1 MGLGIGKFSI
11 VAFVKNEGIVADIPS
26 EYKGVKIEPIVTGK
40 FVGGDLSYPSV
51 NPSKMVQRN
60 FT

>member
-1 MGLGIGKFSI
+1 MGIGTFSI
-11 VAFVKNEGIVADIPS
+11 VAFVENKGIVADIPS

-51 NPSKMVQRN
+51 NPSKKVQ
-60 FT
+60 